1 MRTALNPTFYWE
13 GKMPALVIAL
23 RPLKISDG
31 HVLEWW
37 YGYDLSDWEPIELSL
52 IKTLEVELS
61 DLAGYMNDVYNEET
75 HSWEWGL
82 KKPNLFTDFLQ
93 SATNLREVHLRIDL
107 DNSVNQFHVAP
118 FITQWPLW
126 LEGCT
131 ALSAVMYVKQ
141 IGDRFQEERERWVWE
156 APAGKVVNGA
166 QIIGREW
173 HHVRSRYSSWGS
185 HNKVGNILDQVH
197 NIRLEERSDGIV
209 LEEDAED

>member
-1 MRTALNPTFYWE
+1 VGDPPNFGLW
-13 GKMPALVIAL
+13 LL
-23 RPLKISDG
+23 L
-31 HVLEWW
+31 
-37 YGYDLSDWEPIELSL
+37 
-52 IKTLEVELS
+52 TLHS
-61 DLAGYMNDVYNEET
+61 DLGYMNDVYNEET

-82 KKPNLFTDFLQ
+82 KKPNIFTDFLQ

-131 ALSAVMYVKQ
+131 ALSAVMVDIPIASWMVRSQIRDRNLDVLVRRIAQKVGVNGQYVKQ
-141 IGDRFQEERERWVWE
+141 IGDRFHEERERWVWE